1 MIVGKEWI
9 IDASGCRAE
18 CLRDVDRLQ
27 AVFSRV
33 INELGLQV
41 VGEQL
46 WRQFPTPGGVTG
58 LALLTESHLTCHTY
72 PEFSSATFNLY
83 CCRERPEWP
92 WCERLQQ
99 MFSLA
104 HSPVNRTVMEV
115 FRNHLLHQVIQQTLQ
130 SAEPRSA
137 EHQSQVV
144 LRCEAEVQAPLV
156 QHQHPDEL
164 C

>member
-18 CLRDVDRLQ
+18 YLRDVNRLR

-33 INELGLQV
+33 IDELGLQV

-92 WCERLQQ
+92 WCERLRE
-99 MFSLA
+99 MLCARDISIRVVERNVTHRDPLLA
-104 HSPVNRTVMEV
+104 K
-115 FRNHLLHQVIQQTLQ
+115 
-130 SAEPRSA
+130 
-137 EHQSQVV
+137 SQ
-144 LRCEAEVQAPLV
+144 LANES
-156 QHQHPDEL
+156 
-164 C
+164 

>member
-18 CLRDVDRLQ
+18 YLRDVNRLR

-33 INELGLQV
+33 IDELSLQV

-46 WRQFPTPGGVTG
+46 WQQFPTPGGVTG

-92 WCERLQQ
+92 WYERLQE
-99 MFSLA
+99 MLGAHDVSIRVVERNVTHRDPLLA
-104 HSPVNRTVMEV
+104 K
-115 FRNHLLHQVIQQTLQ
+115 
-130 SAEPRSA
+130 
-137 EHQSQVV
+137 SQVAN
-144 LRCEAEVQAPLV
+144 ES
-156 QHQHPDEL
+156 
-164 C
+164 

>member
-18 CLRDVDRLQ
+18 YLRDVNRLR

-33 INELGLQV
+33 IDELGLQV

-92 WCERLQQ
+92 WCERLQE
-99 MFSLA
+99 MLGARDISIRVVERNVTHRDPLLA
-104 HSPVNRTVMEV
+104 K
-115 FRNHLLHQVIQQTLQ
+115 
-130 SAEPRSA
+130 
-137 EHQSQVV
+137 SQ
-144 LRCEAEVQAPLV
+144 LANES
-156 QHQHPDEL
+156 
-164 C
+164 

>member
-9 IDASGCRAE
+9 IDASGCRADY
-18 CLRDVDRLQ
+18 LRDVNRLR

-33 INELGLQV
+33 IDELGLQV

-83 CCRERPEWP
+83 CCRVRPEWP
-92 WCERLQQ
+92 WCDRLQE
-99 MFSLA
+99 MLGA
-104 HSPVNRTVMEV
+104 RDVNIRVVERNVTHTVLTECRV
-115 FRNHLLHQVIQQTLQ
+115 A
-130 SAEPRSA
+130 SES
-137 EHQSQVV
+137 
-144 LRCEAEVQAPLV
+144 
-156 QHQHPDEL
+156 
-164 C
+164 